1 MVYLFTFSTIC
12 VRSKFGY
19 GKPLYINLLVFSDP
33 AIVEQP
39 LGKEP
44 FREPVSSIAVGCQL
58 DPADPFLSVVSL
70 SPVVLIM
77 DLSYL
82 TVGHFECNGLRY
94 GHGLSDLFLPI
105 ALRMDFC
112 QWSGSYFECNLLP
125 HGSGL
130 IDLLTP
136 VAIRMDIYINGV
148 LVILSTTDII
158 LDKVYLLSFYLL
170 HSEWTYPIRVVV
182 FLSAMGFPMVIVCLI
197 SGYLLHSNGL
207 IRVMVFLS
215 ATHWALDICRLSSA
229 FVAELLVSL
238 IQQAWIFQTDR
249 IPSTHWDLDICG
261 LSSAFVAELPVSLKQ
276 QAWIFQTDRI
286 PSTHWDLDI
295 CRLSSAYVA
304 ELLVSLI
311 Q

>member
-1 MVYLFTFSTIC
+1 MLSLEPSILPLSHWLKYLKVSKSWCIYLLSVLFVSC

-58 DPADPFLSVVSL
+58 DPADPFLSVVL
-70 SPVVLIM
+70 FSPVALIM

-82 TVGHFECNGLRY
+82 TVGHFECNGLPY

-112 QWSGSYFECNLLP
+112 HWSGSYFECNLLP

-148 LVILSTTDII
+148 LVILSATDII
-158 LDKVYLLSFYLL
+158 LDKVYLLSFYPL

-182 FLSAMGFPMVIVCLI
+182 FLSAMGFLMVIVCLI
-197 SGYLLHSNGL
+197 SFYPLHSNGLIRVVVFLSAMGFLMVIVCLISVYLLHSNGL

-238 IQQAWIFQTDR
+238 IQQAWIFQTEFLQL
-249 IPSTHWDLDICG
+249 TG
-261 LSSAFVAELPVSLKQ
+261 
-276 QAWIFQTDRI
+276 T
-286 PSTHWDLDI
+286 
-295 CRLSSAYVA
+295 
-304 ELLVSLI
+304 
-311 Q
+311 

>member
-1 MVYLFTFSTIC
+1 MSC

-33 AIVEQP
+33 AVVEQP

-58 DPADPFLSVVSL
+58 DPADPFLSEVL
-70 SPVVLIM
+70 FSPVALIM

-82 TVGHFECNGLRY
+82 TVGHFECNGLPY
-94 GHGLSDLFLPI
+94 GNGLSDLFLPI

-112 QWSGSYFECNLLP
+112 HWSGSNFECNLLP

-148 LVILSTTDII
+148 LVILSATDFI
-158 LDKVYLLSFYLL
+158 LDKVYLLSFYPL

-182 FLSAMGFPMVIVCLI
+182 FLSAMGFLMVIVCWISFYQLHSEWTYPIRVVVFLSTMGFLMVIVCLI
-197 SGYLLHSNGL
+197 SVYLLHSNGL
-207 IRVMVFLS
+207 IRVVVFLS
-215 ATHWALDICRLSSA
+215 ATH
-229 FVAELLVSL
+229 
-238 IQQAWIFQTDR
+238 
-249 IPSTHWDLDICG
+249 
-261 LSSAFVAELPVSLKQ
+261 
-276 QAWIFQTDRI
+276 
-286 PSTHWDLDI
+286 
-295 CRLSSAYVA
+295 
-304 ELLVSLI
+304 
-311 Q
+311 